1 MEVWPVIAMKST
13 AKGSVILNVV
23 KDLTGD
29 PHKILHYVRMTG
41 DYYN

>member
-29 PHKILHYVRMTG
+29 AHKILHYDQDDRRELP
-41 DYYN
+41 